1 MDNEVIE
8 ILEQGTIEG
17 NIFKL
22 PSIQLERKLY
32 EKVSKAIAGVNG
44 KWNKKQGGFVF
55 EHDEVEHFIE
65 RLKSGEKINLKKDF
79 QMFFTPENVAD
90 YVVSN
95 YLYGYTKSEISKMD
109 ILEPSAGQ
117 GSLIKSF
124 RKEYPNAKFFAVE
137 MEDSN
142 RAILSKMEN
151 VILSPIKDF
160 LSVPEHF
167 KFDLIIANPPF
178 SKNQDIDHIMKMY
191 RMLKRDG
198 VLLSFSSN
206 HWEIGQEPKCVAFK
220 KFLDA
225 AEAEIYKIPKGQFKE
240 SGTMIG
246 TTLFLIR
253 KLE

>member
-1 MDNEVIE
+1 
-8 ILEQGTIEG
+8 
-17 NIFKL
+17 
-22 PSIQLERKLY
+22 
-32 EKVSKAIAGVNG
+32 
-44 KWNKKQGGFVF
+44 
-55 EHDEVEHFIE
+55 
-65 RLKSGEKINLKKDF
+65 
-79 QMFFTPENVAD
+79 
-90 YVVSN
+90 
-95 YLYGYTKSEISKMD
+95 
-109 ILEPSAGQ
+109 
-117 GSLIKSF
+117 
-124 RKEYPNAKFFAVE
+124 

-160 LSVPEHF
+160 LHVPEHF

-198 VLLSFSSN
+198 MLLSFSSN
-206 HWEIGQEPKCVAFK
+206 HWEIGQEQKCVAFK

-240 SGTMIG
+240 SGTMIE